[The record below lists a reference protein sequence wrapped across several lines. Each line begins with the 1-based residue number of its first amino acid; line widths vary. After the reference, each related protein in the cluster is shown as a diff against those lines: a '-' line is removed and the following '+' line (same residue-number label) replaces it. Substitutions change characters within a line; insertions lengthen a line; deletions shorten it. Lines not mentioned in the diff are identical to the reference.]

1 MFKRKTR
8 AIAPASHCLLKD
20 VGVNRI
26 NRQHLRLASYAVE
39 FNEIIDALGDEAPDV
54 ADWRRIDALF
64 NRVMR
69 FVETHF
75 KEEEELMR
83 KHGYPDFKAHK
94 QIHDRF
100 VLELIKVKSQI
111 NNRDPAFRKKF
122 GPMLW
127 NWLMHHINEEDYKY
141 RDFFRGRKIT

>member
-1 MFKRKTR
+1 VFKRKTGPD
-8 AIAPASHCLLKD
+8 AHAAHCLLKD

-39 FNEIIDALGDEAPDV
+39 FNEIVDGFADNEPDNQ
-54 ADWRRIDALF
+54 DWRRVDALF

-75 KEEEELMR
+75 SEEEALMR
-83 KHGYPDFKAHK
+83 EHGYPGFEAHK

-100 VLELIKVKSQI
+100 IEELIKVKSQI
-111 NNRDPAFRKKF
+111 NNRDPAFRRKF

-141 RDFFRGRKIT
+141 REFFRGKGIT